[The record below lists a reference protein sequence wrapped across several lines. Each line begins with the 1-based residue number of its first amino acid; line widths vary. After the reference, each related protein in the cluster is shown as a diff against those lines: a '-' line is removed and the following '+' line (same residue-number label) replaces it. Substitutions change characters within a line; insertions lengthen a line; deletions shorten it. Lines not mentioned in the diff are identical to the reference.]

1 MTLVIDICHKM
12 FQFIFGCIISEKPIS
27 IGRNPNNPP
36 GIMDDMVTFIVDIT
50 YFILWNQLEILAFSG
65 FGKHVRKPSRMI
77 VYPVVSMIIT
87 NQFSLFNIQTRICG
101 HLSGSKLIS
110 IYSGSSQDHPLIF
123 QQEISGW
130 RCRPC
135 HSGKRSQL
143 LHLLSSLLIIIDISI
158 CCKEIH
164 IVLIG
169 QRRSEVD

>member
-1 MTLVIDICHKM
+1 ML
-12 FQFIFGCIISEKPIS
+12 QFIFGSIISEKPIS
-27 IGRNPNNPP
+27 IGRNPNNSP
-36 GIMDDMVTFIVDIT
+36 GIMDDMITFKVDIT
-50 YFILWNQLEILAFSG
+50 YLILGNQLEVLTLSG
-65 FGKHVRKPSRMI
+65 FGKHICKSSRMI
-77 VYPVVSMIIT
+77 VYPIISTIIT
-87 NQFSLFNIQTRICG
+87 YQFSLFNIQTRICG